1 MAKSEGKKGNS
12 GAVLTGERQDAIRA
26 EPAFSAKEVQRM
38 LRPGE
43 GFERVAPGALETLEK
58 HPELAKLARA
68 DVSALETAVREAEAF
83 AKDEAIIASLAQRAM
98 GARMER
104 EDEVYRVLLRVNRLV
119 QESED
124 PALQGDFASLSEW
137 ISAVYAGDPKGT
149 PAKE

>member
-1 MAKSEGKKGNS
+1 MTKSEGKKGGS
-12 GAVLTGERQDAIRA
+12 GAVLTEARQVAIRA
-26 EPAFSAKEVQRM
+26 EPAYSAKEVQRM

-43 GFERVAPGALETLEK
+43 GFERIAPGALEMLRQ

-68 DVSALETAVREAEAF
+68 DVSALEATAHEAAAF

-124 PALQGDFASLSEW
+124 PALQSDFASLSEW
-137 ISAVYAGDPKGT
+137 ISAVHEGDPKG
-149 PAKE
+149 PAAKE